1 MLTFRDITLADR
13 DLVMPM
19 VQAFYQ
25 TDAVDH
31 PVDQAILD
39 RSFLAA
45 ADHAEPLLRGVLLFQ
60 DDQPVG
66 YIYLTQCYSAEVGG
80 RCVFI
85 EEIFLLE
92 PYRGMGLGH
101 QIMAWIESQYPSAR
115 RFRLEVTEVN
125 QRPSP
130 CTKRADTSTS
140 TMTRW
145 CWIRSAGGWTSIF
158 EK

>member
-13 DLVMPM
+13 ELVMPM

-80 RCVFI
+80 MCVFI
-85 EEIFLLE
+85 EEIFLAA
-92 PYRGMGLGH
+92 PFRGQGLGRE
-101 QIMAWIESQYPSAR
+101 IMAWLEREYPAAR
-115 RFRLEVTEVN
+115 RFRLDVTQIN
-125 QRPSP
+125 QG
-130 CTKRADTSTS
+130 A
-140 TMTRW
+140 
-145 CWIRSAGGWTSIF
+145 IRLY
-158 EK
+158 EKSGYQYLRYDQMVLDKIK